1 MTVTLALIDNPHL
14 EVYPYVINP
23 QSNPAG
29 EAARL
34 REDAIGIHVREA
46 LEHNACRESIAGQYS
61 TICMVFAGGRREGKE
76 GGKPLNGSTSSI
88 ELVKRLNSVIRRA
101 RCQSK
106 PRNQIGES
114 CPLVTSFTD
123 TGAATFLSV
132 RQGATGEIVTLTAD
146 AVGAVLSCRADSKSF
161 FQLVHAGRHIP
172 LGGSQFRIKRMQGD
186 DIVEVMP
193 VQSPALGDPHVT
205 VDGTYPRCGEG
216 AVTAA
221 EWCRKVVTSSTCFE
235 KMAIQSALGVGV
247 LVRMSGSSD
256 CSRCEAARESSGLVR
271 CYPAKAC
278 FEVVEVSH
286 DGLLRVAGRSTGQ
299 LRAGDLCD
307 FRGIGELAGIQA
319 ESDAYTWFRLER
331 LAASIRRVGCDHV
344 EKGDELQ
351 PASLFPEIQGC
362 LVAGAGPR
370 FVPRS
375 EGDGCVEIVRKA
387 AGHGACAAIG
397 LFCDVHRVSVDNEE
411 MTCPDSIGSTTVYI
425 CSGA

>member
-1 MTVTLALIDNPHL
+1 MTVTLALINNPHL

-23 QSNPAG
+23 QSNLAG

-61 TICMVFAGGRREGKE
+61 TICMVFAGGRGEGKE
-76 GGKPLNGSTSSI
+76 GGKPLNRPTSSV
-88 ELVKRLNSVIRRA
+88 ELVDRLNNAVRRA

-106 PRNQIGES
+106 SRNQIGKS

-132 RQGATGEIVTLTAD
+132 RQGATGEIVTLAAD
-146 AVGAVLSCRADSKSF
+146 AVGAVLSCRADSKCF

-172 LGGSQFRIKRMQGD
+172 LGGSQFRIKRMQGS

-193 VQSPALGDPHVT
+193 VQSPAMADPHET
-205 VDGTYPRCGEG
+205 SWLHPRCGEG

-221 EWCRKVVTSSTCFE
+221 EWCRQVVTSSTCFE

-247 LVRMSGSSD
+247 LVRMSGNGD
-256 CSRCEAARESSGLVR
+256 CSRCEAARESSGLIR
-271 CYPAKAC
+271 CYPAEAC
-278 FEVVEVSH
+278 FEVAEVSH
-286 DGLLRVAGRSTGQ
+286 DGLLRVAGRSKTGQ

-307 FRGIGELAGIQA
+307 FRAIGELAAIQA
-319 ESDAYTWFRLER
+319 ESDAYTWFGLAR
-331 LAASIRRVGCDHV
+331 LAASIRRVGCDLV
-344 EKGDELQ
+344 EKGGESQ
-351 PASLFPEIQGC
+351 PASLFPEVQGC

-387 AGHGACAAIG
+387 AGRGACAAIG

-425 CSGA
+425 CSEA